1 MTIIKKE
8 LISILPV
15 ELNEASLN
23 FLLDNIKILKFK
35 VGQEIV
41 EKSTIPA
48 KVFIIKTGYAR
59 LLGEFNKKLKS
70 FYKFGKGSLLGHSSI
85 INDVPMEYITAA
97 EDLLAYSIDKNIFE
111 KIYAEDKNFR
121 SYINKTI
128 FPQEIFFILNS
139 ILKKTPKIDFD
150 FKEIL
155 NEANKSFKKIPTKE
169 IKNITKEIFDRS
181 YFYSRK
187 DVSLGN
193 FKEEKKLNSLVEN
206 SDNLFFYSIPQ
217 DFVNNFIPDL
227 NASINKF
234 SKDAE
239 IVESVEEAGKT
250 PIAKFVQSKSI
261 PDDFK
266 LIIPKDKN
274 DEDLA
279 TFQMLAKIMKLPLR
293 KDAVRNV
300 FEDIRQ
306 SGKQPTLQI
315 YGQIA
320 AALGLHV
327 IKSKVPPEAGTRL
340 QAPSLIL
347 LDSTLTIVLE
357 SNDQGILL
365 ASSRDGYVKLSK
377 ENIKE
382 RFPEGIDYLTV
393 DRVRTTPVNRFGFTW
408 FIPALRKY
416 RSVLIQV
423 FAASFI
429 VQLFTLANPLLIQ
442 VIIDKVISQRSLD
455 TLQVLG
461 IALLVLTL
469 IEGVLGSLKTF
480 LFVETT
486 NRIDQRLGSEV
497 IDHLLRLPL
506 EYFDRRPVGELGT
519 RIAEL
524 EKIRNFITGQGLSA
538 ILDAAFS
545 LIYIL
550 VMIIYSLKLT
560 LIALIVLPIQIGLT
574 IIGAPLFRKQFRE
587 SAEDN
592 AKTQSHLVEV
602 ITGIQTVKAQNIETT
617 SRWKW
622 QELYSKYIASTFR
635 KLITGT
641 ALTQTS
647 QVLQKISQ
655 LLVLWIGASMVLE
668 GKLTLGQLIA
678 FRIIS
683 GYVTQPILRLS
694 TIWQNIQELRISFER
709 LGDVIN
715 TDKESDEEDSGKIP
729 LPSVMGNVSFK
740 NLDFKFP
747 NTSRE
752 ALKNI
757 NLDIPVGTF
766 VGIVGKSG
774 SGKSTLVKLLSRL
787 YSPTNGNISIDNYDI
802 DKVELY
808 SLRRQIGIVP
818 QEPLLFS
825 GTIAE
830 NISLNQDDASN
841 EDIIKAAK
849 LASCH
854 DFIMELPAG
863 YNSQIGERGTSM
875 SGGQRQRI
883 AIARTLLLRPKILIM
898 DEATSALDYFTERN
912 VVENL
917 KAYYKDSTI
926 FFITHRLATVSNADV
941 IVMMED
947 GAVIEQGNHDSLI
960 KNKGAYFSLFNQQES
975 AEAK

>member
-1 MTIIKKE
+1 MTISKE
-8 LISILPV
+8 DLISILPS
-15 ELNEASLN
+15 SLN
-23 FLLDNIKILKFK
+23 DDSLTLLSQNISLVKFK
-35 VGQEIV
+35 VGQEII

-48 KVFIIKTGYAR
+48 RIFIIKSGYAR
-59 LLGEFNKKLKS
+59 LLGEYNNKLRS
-70 FYKFGKGSLLGHSSI
+70 LHKFGVGSFLGHSSI
-85 INDVPMEYITAA
+85 INKIPMEYITAT
-97 EDLLAYSIDKNIFE
+97 EDLIAYAIDQNIFE
-111 KIYAEDKNFR
+111 NLYSKDKNFKE
-121 SYINKTI
+121 YINQTL
-128 FPQEIFFILNS
+128 FPQEIFYILS
-139 ILKKTPKIDFD
+139 ILLKTTPRADLD
-150 FKEIL
+150 FKDIFKDAVK
-155 NEANKSFKKIPTKE
+155 NFKKIS
-169 IKNITKEIFDRS
+169 NINNEKFNATNLDDY
-181 YFYSRK
+181 YFYSTE
-187 DVSLGN
+187 DIFSG
-193 FKEEKKLNSLVEN
+193 
-206 SDNLFFYSIPQ
+206 
-217 DFVNNFIPDL
+217 
-227 NASINKF
+227 SINKKKNLDDF
-234 SKDAE
+234 FDKNTDWQLYALPKNFVNKLIPNIEKNENKLAKVSLNNETIED
-239 IVESVEEAGKT
+239 AGKT
-250 PIAKFVQSKSI
+250 PISKYIQSKSI
-261 PDDFK
+261 PKDFK
-266 LIIPKDKN
+266 LILSKDDN
-274 DEDLA
+274 DADLA
-279 TFQMLAKIMKLPLR
+279 TFQMLAKLMKLPLR

-306 SGKQPTLQI
+306 SGKKPTLQI
-315 YGQIA
+315 YGQIT

-327 IKSKVPPEAGTRL
+327 IKSKVPPEAATRL
-340 QAPSLIL
+340 QSPSLIL
-347 LDSTLTIVLE
+347 LDSNLTIVLE
-357 SNDQGILL
+357 SNDEGLVL
-365 ASSRDGYVKLSK
+365 ASSKDGFIKLNK
-377 ENIKE
+377 DEIFEK
-382 RFPEGIDYLTV
+382 FVEGIDYLTIE
-393 DRVRTTPVNRFGFTW
+393 RVRTTPVNRFGFTW

-416 RSVLIQV
+416 RSILIQV

-506 EYFDRRPVGELGT
+506 EYFDKRPVGELGT

-545 LIYIL
+545 LIYIV

-668 GKLTLGQLIA
+668 GNLTLGQLIA

-715 TDKESDEEDSGKIP
+715 TEKESDEEDRGKIP
-729 LPSVMGNVSFK
+729 LPAVAGNVSFK
-740 NLDFKFP
+740 NLNFKFP
-747 NTSRE
+747 NTTRD

-757 NLDIPVGTF
+757 NLDVPVGTF

-787 YSPTNGNISIDNYDI
+787 YSPTGGNISIDNFDI

-825 GTIAE
+825 GTISE

-841 EDIIKAAK
+841 EDIINAAK

-854 DFIMELPAG
+854 EFIMELPAG

-883 AIARTLLLRPKILIM
+883 AIARTLLLKPKILIM

-917 KAYYKDSTI
+917 KSFYKDSTI

-947 GAVIEQGNHDSLI
+947 GAVIEQGSHDSLI
-960 KNKGAYFSLFNQQES
+960 KNKGAYYSLYNQQES
-975 AEAK
+975 AEIT

>member
-1 MTIIKKE
+1 MTISKE
-8 LISILPV
+8 DLISILPS
-15 ELNEASLN
+15 SLN
-23 FLLDNIKILKFK
+23 DDSLTLLSQNISLVKFK
-35 VGQEIV
+35 VGQEII

-48 KVFIIKTGYAR
+48 RIFIIKSGYAR
-59 LLGEFNKKLKS
+59 LLGEYNNKLRS
-70 FYKFGKGSLLGHSSI
+70 LHKFGVGSFLGHSSI
-85 INDVPMEYITAA
+85 INKIPMEYITAT
-97 EDLLAYSIDKNIFE
+97 EDLIAYAIDQNIFE
-111 KIYAEDKNFR
+111 NLYSKDKNFKE
-121 SYINKTI
+121 YINQTL
-128 FPQEIFFILNS
+128 FPQEIFYVLS
-139 ILKKTPKIDFD
+139 ILLKTTPRADLD
-150 FKEIL
+150 FKDIFKDAVK
-155 NEANKSFKKIPTKE
+155 NFKKIS
-169 IKNITKEIFDRS
+169 NINNEKFNATNLDDY
-181 YFYSRK
+181 YFYTTEDIFS
-187 DVSLGN
+187 G
-193 FKEEKKLNSLVEN
+193 
-206 SDNLFFYSIPQ
+206 
-217 DFVNNFIPDL
+217 
-227 NASINKF
+227 SINKKKNIDDF
-234 SKDAE
+234 LDKNTDWQLYALPKNFVNKLIPNIEKNENKLAKVSLNNETIED
-239 IVESVEEAGKT
+239 AGKT
-250 PIAKFVQSKSI
+250 PISKYIQSKSI
-261 PDDFK
+261 PKDFK
-266 LIIPKDKN
+266 LILSKDDN
-274 DEDLA
+274 DADLA
-279 TFQMLAKIMKLPLR
+279 TFQMLAKLMKLPLR

-306 SGKQPTLQI
+306 SGKKPTLQI
-315 YGQIA
+315 YGQIT

-327 IKSKVPPEAGTRL
+327 IKSKVPPEAATRL
-340 QAPSLIL
+340 QSPSLIL
-347 LDSTLTIVLE
+347 LDSNLTIVLE
-357 SNDQGILL
+357 SNDEGLVL
-365 ASSRDGYVKLSK
+365 ASSKDGFIKLNK
-377 ENIKE
+377 DEIFEK
-382 RFPEGIDYLTV
+382 FVEGIDYLTIE
-393 DRVRTTPVNRFGFTW
+393 RVRTTPVNRFGFTW

-416 RSVLIQV
+416 RSILIQV

-506 EYFDRRPVGELGT
+506 EYFDKRPVGELGT

-545 LIYIL
+545 LIYIV

-668 GKLTLGQLIA
+668 GNLTLGQLIA

-715 TDKESDEEDSGKIP
+715 TEKESDEEDRGKIP
-729 LPSVMGNVSFK
+729 LPAVAGNVSFK
-740 NLDFKFP
+740 NLNFKFP
-747 NTSRE
+747 NTTRD

-757 NLDIPVGTF
+757 NLDVPVGTF

-787 YSPTNGNISIDNYDI
+787 YSPTGGNISIDNFDI

-825 GTIAE
+825 GTISE

-841 EDIIKAAK
+841 EDIINAAK

-854 DFIMELPAG
+854 EFIMELPAG

-883 AIARTLLLRPKILIM
+883 AIARTLLLKPKILIM

-912 VVENL
+912 VVDNL
-917 KAYYKDSTI
+917 KSFYKDSTI

-947 GAVIEQGNHDSLI
+947 GAVIEQGCHDSLI
-960 KNKGAYFSLFNQQES
+960 KNRGAYYSLYNQQES
-975 AEAK
+975 AEIT

>member
-1 MTIIKKE
+1 MTFSKKE
-8 LISILPV
+8 LLSILPFK
-15 ELNEASLN
+15 LNEESLD
-23 FLLDNIKILKFK
+23 LLVNNISLVKFS
-35 VGQEIV
+35 VGQEII

-48 KVFIIKTGYAR
+48 KIFIIKSGYAR
-59 LLGEFNKKLKS
+59 LLGEFNNKLRSIHKYS
-70 FYKFGKGSLLGHSSI
+70 EGSLLGQISI
-85 INDVPMEYITAA
+85 INNFPMEYITAT
-97 EDLLAYSIDKNIFE
+97 EDLIAYSVDQVIFH
-111 KIYAEDKNFR
+111 KIYSNDKNFN
-121 SYINKTI
+121 SFINENL
-128 FPQEIFFILNS
+128 FPQEIFFILNKF
-139 ILKKTPKIDFD
+139 LKETPRTDFN
-150 FKEIL
+150 FKNL
-155 NEANKSFKKIPTKE
+155 LDEAKNSFKKFSSVNTKE
-169 IKNITKEIFDRS
+169 ITSDVIENY
-181 YFYSRK
+181 YFYS
-187 DVSLGN
+187 
-193 FKEEKKLNSLVEN
+193 KENITSDSITEKKDIKIILKNN
-206 SDNLFFYSIPQ
+206 SDFQLYAVPK
-217 DFVNNFIPDL
+217 NFINNLSLDL
-227 NASINKF
+227 SNVDNKLA
-234 SKDAE
+234 KPLVIGKNIQD
-239 IVESVEEAGKT
+239 AGKT
-250 PIAKFVQSKSI
+250 PISRYVQSKSI
-261 PDDFK
+261 PKDFK
-266 LIIPKDKN
+266 LILSKD
-274 DEDLA
+274 DIEADLA
-279 TFQMLAKIMKLPLR
+279 TYQMLAKLMKLPLR
-293 KDAVRNV
+293 KDAVKNV

-306 SGKQPTLQI
+306 SGKKPTLQI

-327 IKSKVPPEAGTRL
+327 IKSKVPPEAATRL
-340 QAPSLIL
+340 QSPSLIIVESNL
-347 LDSTLTIVLE
+347 LIVLE
-357 SNDQGILL
+357 SNDQGLLL
-365 ASSRDGYVKLSK
+365 ASSKDGYVKLNK
-377 ENIKE
+377 EEIIEK
-382 RFPEGIDYLTV
+382 FAEGIDYLTI

-408 FIPALRKY
+408 FIPALKKY
-416 RSVLIQV
+416 RSILIQV

-506 EYFDRRPVGELGT
+506 EYFDKRPVGELGT

-545 LIYIL
+545 LIYII

-668 GKLTLGQLIA
+668 GNLTLGQLIA

-715 TDKESDEEDSGKIP
+715 TEKESDEEDRGKIP
-729 LPSVMGNVSFK
+729 LPAVRGNVSFK
-740 NLDFKFP
+740 NLEFKFP

-752 ALKNI
+752 ALKNV
-757 NLDIPVGTF
+757 NLDVTVGTF

-787 YSPTNGNISIDNYDI
+787 YSPTSGNISIDNFDI

-830 NISLNQDDASN
+830 NISLNQEDASN

-883 AIARTLLLRPKILIM
+883 AIARTLLLKPKILIM

-917 KAYYKDSTI
+917 KSFYKDSTI
-926 FFITHRLATVSNADV
+926 FFITHRLATVSSADV

-947 GAVIEQGNHDSLI
+947 GALIEKGNHETLLN
-960 KNKGAYFSLFNQQES
+960 NKGAYYSLYNQQES
-975 AEAK
+975 AEIK

>member
-1 MTIIKKE
+1 MTISKE
-8 LISILPV
+8 DIISTLPIT
-15 ELNEASLN
+15 LNDESLTM
-23 FLLDNIKILKFK
+23 LSQNISLVKFK
-35 VGQEIV
+35 VGQEII

-48 KVFIIKTGYAR
+48 RIFIIKSGYAR
-59 LLGEFNKKLKS
+59 LLGEYNDKLKS
-70 FYKFGKGSLLGHSSI
+70 LYKFGIGSFLGHSSI
-85 INDVPMEYITAA
+85 INKIPMEYITAT
-97 EDLLAYSIDKNIFE
+97 EDLIAYAIDQNIFE
-111 KIYAEDKNFR
+111 IIYSQDKNFSR
-121 SYINKTI
+121 YINQTL
-128 FPQEIFFILNS
+128 FPQEIFYVLNS
-139 ILKKTPKIDFD
+139 FLKISPRTDLDVKDIFKDALKK
-150 FKEIL
+150 
-155 NEANKSFKKIPTKE
+155 FKKISSENNQNLSTSLVD
-169 IKNITKEIFDRS
+169 NY
-181 YFYSRK
+181 YFYSK
-187 DVSLGN
+187 EDIFSGSINEKIDINN
-193 FKEEKKLNSLVEN
+193 FYDKN
-206 SDNLFFYSIPQ
+206 SDWQLYALPKV
-217 DFVNNFIPDL
+217 FVNKLIPDFD
-227 NASINKF
+227 NDQNKLAKAF
-234 SKDAE
+234 PNNE
-239 IVESVEEAGKT
+239 EVEDAGKT
-250 PIAKFVQSKSI
+250 PISKFIQSKSI
-261 PDDFK
+261 PSDFK
-266 LIIPKDKN
+266 LIIAKDDN
-274 DEDLA
+274 DADLA
-279 TFQMLAKIMKLPLR
+279 TYQMLAKLMKLPLR

-306 SGKQPTLQI
+306 SGKKPTLQI

-327 IKSKVPPEAGTRL
+327 IKSKVPLEAATRL
-340 QAPSLIL
+340 QSPSLIL
-347 LDSTLTIVLE
+347 FDSNLTIVLE
-357 SNDQGILL
+357 SNDQGLL
-365 ASSRDGYVKLSK
+365 LGSSRNGYIKLNKDRILEKFS
-377 ENIKE
+377 
-382 RFPEGIDYLTV
+382 EGIDYLTIE
-393 DRVRTTPVNRFGFTW
+393 RVRTTPVNRFGFTW

-416 RSVLIQV
+416 RSILIQV

-506 EYFDRRPVGELGT
+506 EYFDKRPVGELGT

-545 LIYIL
+545 LIYIV

-668 GKLTLGQLIA
+668 GNLTLGQLIA

-715 TDKESDEEDSGKIP
+715 TEKESDEEDRGKIP
-729 LPSVMGNVSFK
+729 LPAVSGNVSFK
-740 NLDFKFP
+740 NLNFKFP
-747 NTSRE
+747 NTTRD

-757 NLDIPVGTF
+757 NLDVPVGTF

-787 YSPTNGNISIDNYDI
+787 YSPTGGNISIDNFDI

-825 GTIAE
+825 GTISE

-841 EDIIKAAK
+841 EDIINAAK

-854 DFIMELPAG
+854 EFIMELPAG

-883 AIARTLLLRPKILIM
+883 AIARTLLLKPKILIM
-898 DEATSALDYFTERN
+898 DEATSALDYFTERK

-917 KAYYKDSTI
+917 KLFYKDSTI

-947 GAVIEQGNHDSLI
+947 GAVIEQGSHDSLI
-960 KNKGAYFSLFNQQES
+960 KNKGAYYSLYNQQQS
-975 AEAK
+975 AEIT